1 MLDFIFGRTKT
12 RPTSTVRT
20 VSKLPEEIAPYVK
33 EVLKEAQTQYA
44 QDKEEPYLPYEG
56 ETIAP
61 RDQLELDAI
70 ERQKGLVGIQDA
82 YRDEAEEIIRSLP
95 TEFAAET
102 AEKFMSPYQQA
113 VVEVQK
119 RKAQED
125 FEQRIMPEFEKQAIE
140 AGGLSGLGSRAGV
153 QAALL
158 GQGQAQLLSDI
169 QAVGQ
174 QKAYEDA
181 LRQFTLAGELGRR
194 KASDLERIGL
204 DRFNIGLA
212 ESGLLQSLGQA
223 EREESQR
230 LLDKEFSDYI
240 EEKEFPKQALAQ
252 YSSFVYGNP
261 FLREPDTTVTTTGR
275 GRPSIGNQLFSAGLS
290 GLNLYGRGT
299 KGFTQPFSFATA
311 FSKEGGRL
319 NKGLRSLPVVN
330 RQAGGGIAMGI
341 DPYLTPGSMSAQA
354 RELESA
360 GETNLES
367 GAIPKTILGIT
378 ALNKAKQ
385 DKIRATNAA
394 IDASARA
401 AKAEQNIAMR
411 DNLER
416 QLIQKLKVKEPEDKP
431 FEETFG
437 GKFIQNLSL
446 SLVNPETQERG
457 LSVNA
462 VNALADA
469 EKEVREEAKEKEKR
483 DIAKLK
489 AGVEIAQKQVDRPGQ
504 QRTAQLQQKKLI
516 ATINKLEKEAG
527 GKRVNFTKADRTN
540 LDTYIQ
546 EDLSKSFLNSLV
558 TSEGEPTRRAERVAK
573 ILGAK
578 SVEGIE
584 NAMEKLLGNST
595 FRREVITEIQDL
607 ARSTNEPFERYA
619 EAALAKVISKYK
631 IDPGTFTDS
640 VELKKPKS
648 K

>member
-12 RPTSTVRT
+12 SPTSTVRT

-44 QDKEEPYLPYEG
+44 KDKEEPYLPYEG

-70 ERQKGLVGIQDA
+70 ERQKGLVGIQDPF
-82 YRDEAEEIIRSLP
+82 RDEAEKIIRGLP
-95 TEFAAET
+95 TEFTAET

-113 VVEVQK
+113 VVDVQK
-119 RKAQED
+119 RKATED
-125 FEQRIMPEFEKQAIE
+125 FEQRVLPAFEKQAID

-158 GQGQAQLLSDI
+158 GEAQAERLGDI

-194 KASDLERIGL
+194 RASDLERIGL

-212 ESGLLQSLGQA
+212 ESGLLQDLGQS
-223 EREESQR
+223 ERAESQR

-261 FLREPDTTVTTTGR
+261 FLRTPDKTVTTTGR
-275 GRPSIGNQLFSAGLS
+275 GRPSIGSQLFSAGLS

-299 KGFTQPFSFATA
+299 KGFTQDFGLRNLFT
-311 FSKEGGRL
+311 KKGGQI

-341 DPYLTPGSMSAQA
+341 DPYLTPGSLSPQA
-354 RELESA
+354 EELFRA
-360 GETNLES
+360 DKTNLES
-367 GAIPKTILGIT
+367 GDIPKTIIGT
-378 ALNKAKQ
+378 TFLNKAKQ

-401 AKAEQNIAMR
+401 AKAEQNMAVR
-411 DNLER
+411 DSLER
-416 QLIQKLKVKEPEDKP
+416 QLLEKIKVSEDKP
-431 FEETFG
+431 FRETYG
-437 GKFIQNLSL
+437 AKVLSGL
-446 SLVNPETQERG
+446 AKRLVDPETQDRG
-457 LSVNA
+457 L
-462 VNALADA
+462 LANFVGADSDA
-469 EKEVREEAKEKEKR
+469 EKEVREETKEKEKR

-489 AGVEIAQKQVDRPGQ
+489 AGLDLAQKQVDRPGQ
-504 QRTAQLQQKKLI
+504 QKIAQLQQKKLI

-540 LDTYIQ
+540 LDTYIK

-558 TSEGEPTRRAERVAK
+558 TAEGKPTQRAEK
-573 ILGAK
+573 IAQGLGAK
-578 SVEGIE
+578 SVEDVKTAIE
-584 NAMEKLLGNST
+584 NLLEDDT
-595 FRREVITEIQDL
+595 FRRAVITEIQDL
-607 ARSTNEPFERYA
+607 ARGTNEPFERYT
-619 EAALAKVISKYK
+619 EAALGRVLSKYR
-631 IDPGTFTDS
+631 IDPGIFTDS
-640 VELKKPKS
+640 VELKKP
-648 K
+648 

>member
-12 RPTSTVRT
+12 SPTSTVRT

-44 QDKEEPYLPYEG
+44 KDKEEPYLPYEG

-70 ERQKGLVGIQDA
+70 ERQKGLVGIQDPF
-82 YRDEAEEIIRSLP
+82 RDEAEKIIRGLP
-95 TEFAAET
+95 TEFTAET

-113 VVEVQK
+113 VVDVQK
-119 RKAQED
+119 RKATED
-125 FEQRIMPEFEKQAIE
+125 FEQRVLPAFEKQAID

-158 GQGQAQLLSDI
+158 GEAQAERLGDI

-194 KASDLERIGL
+194 RASDLERIGL

-212 ESGLLQSLGQA
+212 ESGLLQDLGQS
-223 EREESQR
+223 ERAESQR

-261 FLREPDTTVTTTGR
+261 FLRTPDKTVTTTGR
-275 GRPSIGNQLFSAGLS
+275 GRPSIGSQLFSAGLS

-299 KGFTQPFSFATA
+299 KGFTQDFGLRNLFT
-311 FSKEGGRL
+311 KKGGQI
-319 NKGLRSLPVVN
+319 NKGLRSLPVVI

-341 DPYLTPGSMSAQA
+341 DPYLTPGSLSPQA
-354 RELESA
+354 EELFRA
-360 GETNLES
+360 DKTNLES
-367 GAIPKTILGIT
+367 GDIPKTIIGT
-378 ALNKAKQ
+378 TFLNKAKQ

-394 IDASARA
+394 IEASARA
-401 AKAEQNIAMR
+401 AKAEQNMAVR
-411 DNLER
+411 DSLER
-416 QLIQKLKVKEPEDKP
+416 QLLEKIKVSEDKP
-431 FEETFG
+431 FRETYG
-437 GKFIQNLSL
+437 AKVLSGL
-446 SLVNPETQERG
+446 AKRLVDPETQDRG
-457 LSVNA
+457 L
-462 VNALADA
+462 LANFVGADSDA
-469 EKEVREEAKEKEKR
+469 EKEVREETKEKEKR

-489 AGVEIAQKQVDRPGQ
+489 AGLDLAQKQVDRPGQ
-504 QRTAQLQQKKLI
+504 QKIAQLQQKKLI

-540 LDTYIQ
+540 LDTYIK

-558 TSEGEPTRRAERVAK
+558 TADGKPTQRAEK
-573 ILGAK
+573 IAQGLGAK
-578 SVEGIE
+578 SVEDVKNTIE
-584 NAMEKLLGNST
+584 NLLEDAT
-595 FRREVITEIQDL
+595 FRRAVITEIQDL
-607 ARSTNEPFERYA
+607 ARGTNEPFERYT
-619 EAALAKVISKYK
+619 EAALGRVLSKYR
-631 IDPGTFTDS
+631 IDPGIFTDS
-640 VELKKPKS
+640 VELKKP
-648 K
+648 

>member
-1 MLDFIFGRTKT
+1 
-12 RPTSTVRT
+12 
-20 VSKLPEEIAPYVK
+20 
-33 EVLKEAQTQYA
+33 
-44 QDKEEPYLPYEG
+44 
-56 ETIAP
+56 
-61 RDQLELDAI
+61 
-70 ERQKGLVGIQDA
+70 
-82 YRDEAEEIIRSLP
+82 
-95 TEFAAET
+95 
-102 AEKFMSPYQQA
+102 
-113 VVEVQK
+113 
-119 RKAQED
+119 
-125 FEQRIMPEFEKQAIE
+125 
-140 AGGLSGLGSRAGV
+140 
-153 QAALL
+153 
-158 GQGQAQLLSDI
+158 
-169 QAVGQ
+169 
-174 QKAYEDA
+174 
-181 LRQFTLAGELGRR
+181 
-194 KASDLERIGL
+194 
-204 DRFNIGLA
+204 
-212 ESGLLQSLGQA
+212 
-223 EREESQR
+223 
-230 LLDKEFSDYI
+230 
-240 EEKEFPKQALAQ
+240 LAQ

-261 FLREPDTTVTTTGR
+261 FLREPDKTVTTTGR

-341 DPYLTPGSMSAQA
+341 DPYLTPGSLSDQA

-401 AKAEQNIAMR
+401 ARSEMARQEAEKNIAIR
-411 DNLER
+411 DSFEK
-416 QLIQKLKVKEPEDKP
+416 QLIEKVKVSKDKDKDKP
-431 FEETFG
+431 FDKTFG
-437 GKFIQNLSL
+437 GKFIKNLSL
-446 SLVNPETQERG
+446 SLVNPETQDRG

-462 VNALADA
+462 VNAIADA
-469 EKEVREEAKEKEKR
+469 EKEVREETKEKEKR

-489 AGVEIAQKQVDRPGQ
+489 AGVDVSQKIVDRPGQ
-504 QRTAQLQQKKLI
+504 QRIAQLQQKKLI

-527 GKRVNFTKADRTN
+527 GKRVNLTKADRTN
-540 LDTYIQ
+540 LDTFIQ

-584 NAMEKLLGNST
+584 SAMKDLLNNST

-607 ARSTNEPFERYA
+607 ARGTNEPFERYA

-631 IDPGTFTDS
+631 IDRNKILPDS

>member
-12 RPTSTVRT
+12 SPTSTVRT

-44 QDKEEPYLPYEG
+44 KDKEEPYLPYEG

-70 ERQKGLVGIQDA
+70 ERQKGLVGIQDPF
-82 YRDEAEEIIRSLP
+82 RDEAEKIIRGLP
-95 TEFAAET
+95 TEFTAET

-113 VVEVQK
+113 VVDVQK
-119 RKAQED
+119 RKATED
-125 FEQRIMPEFEKQAIE
+125 FEQRVLPAFEKQAID

-158 GQGQAQLLSDI
+158 GEAQAERLGDI

-194 KASDLERIGL
+194 RASDLERIGL

-212 ESGLLQSLGQA
+212 ESGLLQDLGQA
-223 EREESQR
+223 ERAESQR

-261 FLREPDTTVTTTGR
+261 FLRTPDKTVTTTGR
-275 GRPSIGNQLFSAGLS
+275 GRPSIGSQLFSAGLS

-299 KGFTQPFSFATA
+299 KGFTQDFGLRNLFT
-311 FSKEGGRL
+311 KKGGQI
-319 NKGLRSLPVVN
+319 NKGLRSLPVVI

-341 DPYLTPGSMSAQA
+341 DPYLTPGSLSPQA
-354 RELESA
+354 EELFRA
-360 GETNLES
+360 DKTNLES
-367 GAIPKTILGIT
+367 GDIPKTIIGT
-378 ALNKAKQ
+378 TFLNKAKQ

-401 AKAEQNIAMR
+401 AKAEQNMAVR
-411 DNLER
+411 DSLER
-416 QLIQKLKVKEPEDKP
+416 QLLEKIKVSEDKP
-431 FEETFG
+431 FRETYG
-437 GKFIQNLSL
+437 AKVLSGL
-446 SLVNPETQERG
+446 AKRLVDPETQDRG
-457 LSVNA
+457 L
-462 VNALADA
+462 LANFVGADSDA
-469 EKEVREEAKEKEKR
+469 EKEVREETKEKEKR

-489 AGVEIAQKQVDRPGQ
+489 AGLDLAQKQVDRPGQ
-504 QRTAQLQQKKLI
+504 QKIAQLQQKKLI

-540 LDTYIQ
+540 LDTYIK

-558 TSEGEPTRRAERVAK
+558 TADGKPTQRAEK
-573 ILGAK
+573 IAQGLGAK
-578 SVEGIE
+578 SVEDVKNTIE
-584 NAMEKLLGNST
+584 NLLEDAT
-595 FRREVITEIQDL
+595 FRRAVITEIQDL
-607 ARSTNEPFERYA
+607 ARGTNEPFERYT
-619 EAALAKVISKYK
+619 EAALGRVLSKYR
-631 IDPGTFTDS
+631 IDPGIFTDS
-640 VELKKPKS
+640 VELKKP
-648 K
+648 

>member
-56 ETIAP
+56 ETIAS

-70 ERQKGLVGIQDA
+70 EKLKGLVGIQDS
-82 YRDEAEEIIRSLP
+82 RREEAEKLIRGLP
-95 TEFAAET
+95 TEFTADI

-113 VVEVQK
+113 VVDVQK

-261 FLREPDTTVTTTGR
+261 FLREPDTTKTVTGR
-275 GRPSIGNQLFSAGLS
+275 GGPSIGNQLFSAGLS
-290 GLNLYGRGT
+290 RLHLYGRVT

-341 DPYLTPGSMSAQA
+341 DPYLTPGSLSPQA
-354 RELESA
+354 EELFRA
-360 GETNLES
+360 DKTNLES
-367 GAIPKTILGIT
+367 GAIPKTIIGT
-378 ALNKAKQ
+378 TFLNKAKQ
-385 DKIRATNAA
+385 DELRATNAA
-394 IDASARA
+394 IEASARA

-411 DNLER
+411 DSLER
-416 QLIQKLKVKEPEDKP
+416 QLLEKIKVSEDKP
-431 FEETFG
+431 FRETYG
-437 GKFIQNLSL
+437 AKVLSGL
-446 SLVNPETQERG
+446 ARRLVDPETQDRG
-457 LSVNA
+457 L
-462 VNALADA
+462 LANFVGADSDA
-469 EKEVREEAKEKEKR
+469 EKEVREETKEKEKR

-489 AGVEIAQKQVDRPGQ
+489 AGLDIAQKQVDRPGQ
-504 QRTAQLQQKKLI
+504 QKKAALQLKKLERQARGLDQKTKKLNFNKTKFI
-516 ATINKLEKEAG
+516 GSKEFKSFKDRAITALKDVSITPAEAEQLKKINP
-527 GKRVNFTKADRTN
+527 N
-540 LDTYIQ
+540 LDDILEDPSDGTKNVIALKAIEYITNQGLSVQ
-546 EDLSKSFLNSLV
+546 EAVMKSFLDSLR
-558 TSEGEPTRRAERVAK
+558 EGSAK
-573 ILGAK
+573 
-578 SVEGIE
+578 E
-584 NAMEKLLGNST
+584 N
-595 FRREVITEIQDL
+595 
-607 ARSTNEPFERYA
+607 
-619 EAALAKVISKYK
+619 
-631 IDPGTFTDS
+631 
-640 VELKKPKS
+640 
-648 K
+648 

>member
-12 RPTSTVRT
+12 SPTSTVRT

-44 QDKEEPYLPYEG
+44 KDKEEPYLPYEG

-70 ERQKGLVGIQDA
+70 ERQKGLVGIQDPF
-82 YRDEAEEIIRSLP
+82 RDEAEKIIRGLP
-95 TEFAAET
+95 TEFTAET

-113 VVEVQK
+113 VVDVQK
-119 RKAQED
+119 RKATED
-125 FEQRIMPEFEKQAIE
+125 FEQRVLPAFEKQAID

-158 GQGQAQLLSDI
+158 GEAQAERLGDI

-194 KASDLERIGL
+194 RASDLERIGL

-212 ESGLLQSLGQA
+212 ESGLLQDLGQS
-223 EREESQR
+223 ERAESQR

-261 FLREPDTTVTTTGR
+261 FLRTPDKTVTTTGR
-275 GRPSIGNQLFSAGLS
+275 GRPSIGSQLFSAGLS

-299 KGFTQPFSFATA
+299 KGFTQDFGLRNLFT
-311 FSKEGGRL
+311 KKGGQI

-341 DPYLTPGSMSAQA
+341 DPYLTPGSLSPQA
-354 RELESA
+354 EELFRA
-360 GETNLES
+360 DKTNLES
-367 GAIPKTILGIT
+367 GDIPKTIIGT
-378 ALNKAKQ
+378 TFLNKAKQ

-394 IDASARA
+394 IEASARA
-401 AKAEQNIAMR
+401 AKAEQNMAVR
-411 DNLER
+411 DSLER
-416 QLIQKLKVKEPEDKP
+416 QLLEKIKVSEDKP
-431 FEETFG
+431 FRETYG
-437 GKFIQNLSL
+437 AKVLSGL
-446 SLVNPETQERG
+446 ARRLVDPETQDRG
-457 LSVNA
+457 L
-462 VNALADA
+462 LANFVGADSDA
-469 EKEVREEAKEKEKR
+469 EKEVREETKEKEKR

-489 AGVEIAQKQVDRPGQ
+489 AGLDLAQKQVDRPGQ
-504 QRTAQLQQKKLI
+504 QKIAQLQQKKLI

-540 LDTYIQ
+540 LDTYIK

-558 TSEGEPTRRAERVAK
+558 TAEGKPTQRAEK
-573 ILGAK
+573 IAQGLGAK
-578 SVEGIE
+578 SVEDVKNAIE
-584 NAMEKLLGNST
+584 NLLEDDT
-595 FRREVITEIQDL
+595 FRRAVITEIQDL
-607 ARSTNEPFERYA
+607 ARGTNEPFERYT
-619 EAALAKVISKYK
+619 EAALGRVLSKYR
-631 IDPGTFTDS
+631 IDPGIFTDS
-640 VELKKPKS
+640 VELKKP
-648 K
+648 

>member
-12 RPTSTVRT
+12 SPTSTVRT

-44 QDKEEPYLPYEG
+44 KDIEEPYLPYEG

-70 ERQKGLVGIQDA
+70 ERQKGLVGIQDD

-102 AEKFMSPYQQA
+102 AKKFMSPYQQA

-261 FLREPDTTVTTTGR
+261 FLREPDKTVTTTGR

-341 DPYLTPGSMSAQA
+341 DPYLTPGSLSPQA
-354 RELESA
+354 EELFRA
-360 GETNLES
+360 DKTNLES
-367 GAIPKTILGIT
+367 GAIPKTIIGT
-378 ALNKAKQ
+378 TFLNKAKQ
-385 DKIRATNAA
+385 DELRATNAA
-394 IDASARA
+394 IEASARA
-401 AKAEQNIAMR
+401 AKAEQSIAMR
-411 DNLER
+411 DSLER
-416 QLIQKLKVKEPEDKP
+416 QLLEKIKVSEDKP
-431 FEETFG
+431 FRETYG
-437 GKFIQNLSL
+437 AKVLSGL
-446 SLVNPETQERG
+446 ARRLVDPETQDRG
-457 LSVNA
+457 L
-462 VNALADA
+462 LANFVGADSDA

-489 AGVEIAQKQVDRPGQ
+489 AGLDIAQKQVDRPGQ

-527 GKRVNFTKADRTN
+527 GKRVNLTKVDRNN
-540 LDTYIQ
+540 LDTFLK
-546 EDLSKSFLNSLV
+546 EDFSPSFLNSLV
-558 TSEGEPTRRAERVAK
+558 TAEGKPTKRAERIAEG
-573 ILGAK
+573 LGAK
-578 SVEGIE
+578 SVEGIKK
-584 NAMEKLLGNST
+584 AIGDLLEDAT
-595 FRREVITEIQDL
+595 FRRAVITEIQDL
-607 ARSTNEPFERYA
+607 ARGTNEPFERYT
-619 EAALAKVISKYK
+619 EAALAKVLSRYRIKS
-631 IDPGTFTDS
+631 GMFTDS
-640 VELKKPKS
+640 VELKKP
-648 K
+648 